1 MKRIFFALLFFM
13 APGSAFAQS
22 VPGDVFREYAWIP
35 DMVESEGGKFLR
47 VGGKLDYKINFD
59 HFPEDRQDKGY
70 IPLLQYLDMDKAV
83 KAEMQIEKVAS
94 HEDTKNLRVSINRN
108 ASIVFPAAKGIP

>member
-1 MKRIFFALLFFM
+1 LDSRYGGI
-13 APGSAFAQS
+13 G
-22 VPGDVFREYAWIP
+22 R
-35 DMVESEGGKFLR
+35 GKFLC

-108 ASIVFPAAKGIP
+108 ASIVFPAAKGIPEPETDYMHHNYPVAPIPVEQLKEGC